1 LSKVNYK
8 DYLGHEIKVKL
19 GDGILEHSQN
29 WQWFVEYIEENY
41 NLSDIDSFCD
51 FNERINPLIHVFHC
65 FLNIL
70 EICNRDLQFKD
81 LLLSEIYLISKYYV
95 GAIERERCSDEINT
109 KFAKILFL
117 VVWITKLQN
126 SGNATKYII
135 DDRFLKQRNFHQ
147 AINMLA
153 FDYDKEAILLYLENT
168 SLVGFEEA
176 KQNIEDNLNKVVY
189 NSSEIF
195 LKNYEG
201 DLLSVN
207 CFDYQLFDRESNLT
221 WQENTL
227 LDMLKISI
235 REGKI
240 EPMFSSGDSIVP
252 DYRSWTPHLLD
263 QLKSY
268 FNHSISNYVIES
280 VDFLLNR
287 RDPSLEIIE
296 THCKLLME
304 LISKGDTYDIIS
316 SSTYKILAMLFS
328 EGVMDKITKTEVIRN
343 FYKTIHSITS
353 INLLLELRQS
363 FPINKNQIRS
373 VKDYIEN
380 QYKDILLI
388 KDIDTL
394 TQYLGNADIARCINQ
409 KYYNM
414 TKAKFLELIEGVKE
428 ISVANLFYQAML
440 FLLEVNRTNQNIDK
454 RIVKQDMINI
464 QAYWQHNIYQK
475 QVETLHEYSK
485 MTKVPKVEVE
495 KYNNSVM
502 INPIVI
508 AKACIISKE
517 SDMISTMEHVSEHAI
532 IYLVNRITLRPIFP
546 MKDKEINFDR
556 HDTDNILKSQVE
568 GIIEKYGYK
577 FMNILSLD
585 IYVSVLHK
593 QFEEN
598 AKLAIAMFDREKEL
612 YTLVEELLG
621 FPLIPYEG
629 NITLGHLTQLFP
641 LLEIEIRHLGKLFGI
656 VPFKESLDEFMKFK
670 DPSSILRELLDNI
683 YRELNGFENAPDLL
697 FVYHF
702 MYNSNSLN
710 IRNECI
716 HGREYIEGNQIRFG
730 FKVTL
735 LALYMVKYRRDLI
748 LTNTAKTDRKTS

>member
-1 LSKVNYK
+1 M
-8 DYLGHEIKVKL
+8 GHEIKVKL

-70 EICNRDLQFKD
+70 EICNRDFQFKA
-81 LLLSEIYLISKYYV
+81 LLLREIYLISKYYV
-95 GAIERERCSDEINT
+95 GAIERERCSEEVNT
-109 KFAKILFL
+109 KFSKILFL

-126 SGNATKYII
+126 SGNASKYIF

-176 KQNIEDNLNKVVY
+176 KQNIKDNLNKVIY
-189 NSSEIF
+189 NSSEFF

-201 DLLSVN
+201 NLLSVN
-207 CFDYQLFDRESNLT
+207 CFDYQSFDREDNLT

-227 LDMLKISI
+227 LDMLQISI
-235 REGKI
+235 RGGKI
-240 EPMFSSGDSIVP
+240 EPMFSGGDSIVP

-287 RDPSLEIIE
+287 RTPSLEIIE

-316 SSTYKILAMLFS
+316 SSTYKILAMLYS
-328 EGVMDKITKTEVIRN
+328 EGVMDRITKTEVIRD
-343 FYKTIHSITS
+343 FYKIIHSITS

-380 QYKDILLI
+380 QYKAILSI

-394 TQYLGNADIARCINQ
+394 RQYLGNADIARCINQ

-414 TKAKFLELIEGVKE
+414 TISKFLELIEGVTD
-428 ISVANLFYQAML
+428 ISVADLFYHTML

-454 RIVKQDMINI
+454 RIVKQDMINV
-464 QAYWQHNIYQK
+464 QAYWQHNIYPE
-475 QVETLHEYSK
+475 QVESLHEYSK
-485 MTKVPKVEVE
+485 MTKIPKVEVE

-508 AKACIISKE
+508 AKACIICKE
-517 SDMISTMEHVSEHAI
+517 ADMISTMEDVSEHAI
-532 IYLVNRITLRPIFP
+532 IHLVNRIILSPIFP
-546 MKDKEINFDR
+546 MKDKGINFDR

-568 GIIEKYGYK
+568 GIIKKYGYK

-585 IYVSVLHK
+585 IYVSELHNR
-593 QFEEN
+593 FEQN
-598 AKLAIAMFDREKEL
+598 AKLAIAMFDRDKEL

-621 FPLIPYEG
+621 LPLIPYES
-629 NITLGHLTQLFP
+629 NITLGHITQLFP

-716 HGREYIEGNQIRFG
+716 HGREYIDGDQIRFG

-735 LALYMVKYRRDLI
+735 LALYMVRYRRDLI
-748 LTNTAKTDRKTS
+748 LTNTAKTDGKTS